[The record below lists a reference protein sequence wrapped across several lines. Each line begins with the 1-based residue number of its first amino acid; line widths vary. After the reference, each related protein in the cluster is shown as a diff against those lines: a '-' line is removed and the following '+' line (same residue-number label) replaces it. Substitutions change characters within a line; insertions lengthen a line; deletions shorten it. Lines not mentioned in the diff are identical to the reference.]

1 VIHLGGG
8 GTADDERPVW
18 EAALAGCRT
27 VLYWPFALPVAAHA
41 ESLFWL
47 DRQLAPFGS
56 FAIEMWS
63 TLGPADPSALSRYDL
78 LFVGGGNTYA
88 LLDEVRR
95 HGWLVPLGAWVRGGG
110 AYYGGSAGA
119 VLAGADIDVAG
130 QVGDPNEVGLTDTA
144 ALNLLGG
151 RDLWPHFTDADIG
164 PARARVGRTGRPV
177 LGVPERG
184 GLLVDGGVIRC
195 AGPEPVWAL
204 EAGVDRV
211 LAPGDEI
218 DI

>member
-1 VIHLGGG
+1 MYLGGG

-18 EAALAGCRT
+18 EAALAGCHT

-56 FAIEMWS
+56 FGIEMWS
-63 TLGPADPSALSRYDL
+63 TLGPADPAALDRYDL

-88 LLDEVRR
+88 LLDEIGR
-95 HGWLVPLGAWVRGGG
+95 HGWLVPVGAWIRGGG
-110 AYYGGSAGA
+110 RYYGGSAGA
-119 VLAGADIDVAG
+119 VLAGADVDVAG
-130 QVGDPNEVGLTDTA
+130 EVGDPNEVGLTGTA

-151 RDLWPHFTDADIG
+151 RDLWPHFAPSDVAA
-164 PARARVGRTGRPV
+164 ARAWAARTGRPV
-177 LGVPERG
+177 LGVPEQG

-195 AGPEPVWAL
+195 AGPSAVHVV
-204 EAGVDRV
+204 EAGSHRV